1 MFGFFVSPPCL
12 LKSIQAIAVGTLGRQ
27 GGEEERKERKADRS
41 GETTTPMHRKEDEK
55 PSEEFWEHFFR
66 EENFQGKTLGDFLN
80 EASPSPTAVKKREAW
95 FDVPHRELFYK
106 EEDLRCFRTNG
117 TYIGDDCDPDDLE
130 EEAAGTE
137 QEPDQE
143 SEPPAVSVSSSADDA
158 IRVPRRKEVEHT
170 ECQEEG
176 EWEEEEGGGR
186 LPGTGS
192 TGCRPAQTPEE
203 LCLGAAAFAAASA
216 AYGRPSSSASTPV
229 APGGLALPSEGGGG
243 TNGSSEGSGKLPL
256 EGNAGK
262 TRSSGR
268 SRSSN
273 AAASSGGS
281 GNGSG
286 SGSKKDRP
294 TGSSR
299 NVNKSEGHGGLKQHQ
314 KQRHERVGGKRQRS
328 AATGD
333 GGLTEAS
340 VGDSSGDDPRKRRR
354 AAGGVL
360 APTSSSLG
368 RAAST
373 KYVLGEIGVANNK
386 DPMHRKLLEFRQK
399 KSTTATA
406 VPGAGTSK
414 APTKGKG
421 EVSKTTSV
429 HTVAAI
435 QAKSARGRPA
445 STRGRTS
452 AASAHADAAPRAAVR
467 GSRSASL
474 RGSVAS
480 AAGAP
485 ARGMA
490 GTANSTPRGVSLGV
504 SSASIAGKAEAEHK
518 KSVFSS
524 ANVPRSNPK
533 TVSKPVTTV
542 KRSVSGTGG
551 GVGGPKSAR
560 ERSTDVKRKG
570 PTVLSSNVTDRTKR
584 RPCGKN
590 NIDKDDSAALSF
602 DEDLK
607 AKLAAHNRGVTK
619 GRHTYEPSKGR
630 VKDWKKWESKTGKKY
645 YSLNPDEKADANREI
660 LAMLAA
666 EKDG

>member
-1 MFGFFVSPPCL
+1 
-12 LKSIQAIAVGTLGRQ
+12 
-27 GGEEERKERKADRS
+27 
-41 GETTTPMHRKEDEK
+41 MHRKEDEK

-80 EASPSPTAVKKREAW
+80 DASPTPTAVKEREAW

-106 EEDLRCFRTNG
+106 EEDLRCFRANG

-130 EEAAGTE
+130 EEAAGSE
-137 QEPDQE
+137 QQPDQE
-143 SEPPAVSVSSSADDA
+143 SEPPTVSVSSYADDA
-158 IRVPRRKEVEHT
+158 IRVPRRKEAEHT
-170 ECQEEG
+170 ECQEEE
-176 EWEEEEGGGR
+176 EWEEEGEGR

-192 TGCRPAQTPEE
+192 TGYGPAQTPEE

-216 AYGRPSSSASTPV
+216 AYGRPSSS
-229 APGGLALPSEGGGG
+229 
-243 TNGSSEGSGKLPL
+243 
-256 EGNAGK
+256 
-262 TRSSGR
+262 
-268 SRSSN
+268 
-273 AAASSGGS
+273 
-281 GNGSG
+281 G
-286 SGSKKDRP
+286 SGSKEGHP

-299 NVNKSEGHGGLKQHQ
+299 NVKKSGGHGGPKQQQ

-328 AATGD
+328 AASGD
-333 GGLTEAS
+333 GGLTGAS
-340 VGDSSGDDPRKRRR
+340 VGDSSGDDPRKKRR

-368 RAAST
+368 RAAAT
-373 KYVLGEIGVANNK
+373 KSVLDEIGVANNK
-386 DPMHRKLLEFRQK
+386 DPMQKKLLEFRQK
-399 KSTTATA
+399 KSSTTTAVA
-406 VPGAGTSK
+406 GADTSK
-414 APTKGKG
+414 APTKGKRA
-421 EVSKTTSV
+421 VSKTTSV
-429 HTVAAI
+429 QTVAAI
-435 QAKSARGRPA
+435 QAKPARGRPA

-452 AASAHADAAPRAAVR
+452 VASAHADAAPRAAVR

-474 RGSVAS
+474 KGSVAS
-480 AAGAP
+480 AVGAP
-485 ARGMA
+485 PRGRA
-490 GTANSTPRGVSLGV
+490 GTVSPTPGGVSLGV
-504 SSASIAGKAEAEHK
+504 STASIAGGAEAEAK
-518 KSVFSS
+518 KSVSS
-524 ANVPRSNPK
+524 STNVPRSNPK

-542 KRSVSGTGG
+542 KRSVSGNGS

-560 ERSTDVKRKG
+560 EQSTGVKRKG
-570 PTVLSSNVTDRTKR
+570 PTMLSSNVTDRTKR
-584 RPCGKN
+584 RPSGKSKT
-590 NIDKDDSAALSF
+590 DKDDSAALSF

>member
-1 MFGFFVSPPCL
+1 
-12 LKSIQAIAVGTLGRQ
+12 
-27 GGEEERKERKADRS
+27 
-41 GETTTPMHRKEDEK
+41 MHRKEDEK

-80 EASPSPTAVKKREAW
+80 DASPTPTAVKKREAW

-117 TYIGDDCDPDDLE
+117 TYIGDDWDPDDLE
-130 EEAAGTE
+130 EEAAGSE
-137 QEPDQE
+137 QKPDQE
-143 SEPPAVSVSSSADDA
+143 PEPPTVSVSSSADDA

-176 EWEEEEGGGR
+176 EWEEEGEGR

-192 TGCRPAQTPEE
+192 TGYRPAQTPEE

-216 AYGRPSSSASTPV
+216 AY
-229 APGGLALPSEGGGG
+229 
-243 TNGSSEGSGKLPL
+243 
-256 EGNAGK
+256 
-262 TRSSGR
+262 
-268 SRSSN
+268 
-273 AAASSGGS
+273 AAEV
-281 GNGSG
+281 
-286 SGSKKDRP
+286 SGSKEDHP

-299 NVNKSEGHGGLKQHQ
+299 NVKKGGGHGGPKQQEKQH
-314 KQRHERVGGKRQRS
+314 HERVGGKRQRS
-328 AATGD
+328 AAPGD
-333 GGLTEAS
+333 GGSTGAS

-368 RAAST
+368 RAAAT
-373 KYVLGEIGVANNK
+373 KSVLGEIGVANNK
-386 DPMHRKLLEFRQK
+386 DPMQKKLLEFRQK
-399 KSTTATA
+399 KSSTATA
-406 VPGAGTSK
+406 VAGAGNSK

-421 EVSKTTSV
+421 AVSKTTSV
-429 HTVAAI
+429 QTVAAI
-435 QAKSARGRPA
+435 QAKPSRGRPA

-452 AASAHADAAPRAAVR
+452 VASAHADAAPRAAVR
-467 GSRSASL
+467 GSRSATSK
-474 RGSVAS
+474 GSVAS
-480 AAGAP
+480 AVGAP
-485 ARGMA
+485 ARGRA
-490 GTANSTPRGVSLGV
+490 GTVSSTPGGVSLGV
-504 SSASIAGKAEAEHK
+504 STASIAGGAEAEAK
-518 KSVFSS
+518 KSVSS
-524 ANVPRSNPK
+524 STNVPRSNPKNLPK

-542 KRSVSGTGG
+542 KRSVSGNGG

-560 ERSTDVKRKG
+560 EQSTGVKRKG
-570 PTVLSSNVTDRTKR
+570 PTAPASNVTDRTKR
-584 RPCGKN
+584 RPSGKN
-590 NIDKDDSAALSF
+590 KTDKDDSAALSF

-666 EKDG
+666 EKEG